1 MITYKTHHLVEKFLS
16 DIEYQAQTDN
26 VRVQQTKTGLCTG
39 LRGVDWQIGGLRPGD
54 VFLLVGG
61 HERVN
66 TAFLAFILHALCWKQ
81 QAPAHVYSCAN
92 PVDRWL
98 PYLLSAELKISYS
111 SLQWGVIEGG
121 TEHIKRAGQFL
132 GRLPLWFSELSLASA
147 QWSDFETS
155 KGQILLI
162 DDFPLETAGK
172 SEEFLLNLKRIAL
185 QKRKIILVNATLD
198 QKMCQYPDIY
208 ANLRP
213 FGLLGSVCDFVGL
226 LNWCIPG
233 ANTLVNATGDTGET
247 KIIEQDFS
255 PLEQVE
261 LRMLYNVRLPRSYA
275 IFLHQFNVVDFRDE
289 IKHGI

>member
-1 MITYKTHHLVEKFLS
+1 MITFETKRLVEKFLS
-16 DIEYQAQTDN
+16 DVDYQAQTPSK
-26 VRVQQTKTGLCTG
+26 RAKLAQAGFCTG
-39 LRGVDWQIGGLRPGD
+39 LKGLGWQIGGLRSGD

-61 HERVN
+61 HKQIN
-66 TAFLAFILHALCWKQ
+66 TVFLAFILHTLCWKQ
-81 QAPAHVYSCAN
+81 QVPVHVYSCAE
-92 PVDRWL
+92 PVERWL
-98 PYLLSAELKISYS
+98 TYLLSAELKISYS
-111 SLQWGVIEGG
+111 SLQWGVIGG
-121 TEHIKRAGQFL
+121 DTEHIKRAGQFL
-132 GRLPLWFSELSLASA
+132 GRLPLWLSELSLPSA

-155 KGQILLI
+155 KGQVLLI
-162 DDFPLETAGK
+162 DAFPLEIGGK
-172 SEEFLLNLKRIAL
+172 SEGFFLNLKRIAL

-233 ANTLVNATGDTGET
+233 ANTLVDVTGDTGET

>member
-1 MITYKTHHLVEKFLS
+1 MITYDTKHLADKFLS
-16 DIEYQAQTDN
+16 DVDYQAQTPSGWAKLA
-26 VRVQQTKTGLCTG
+26 QTGLCTG
-39 LRGVDWQIGGLRPGD
+39 LKGLDWQVGGLRHGD
-54 VFLLVGG
+54 VFLVVGS
-61 HERVN
+61 HERIN

-81 QAPAHVYSCAN
+81 QVPAHVYSCAE

-111 SLQWGVIEGG
+111 SLQWGIIEGDK
-121 TEHIKRAGQFL
+121 ERIKRVGQVL
-132 GRLPLWFSELSLASA
+132 GKLPLWLSELSLASA
-147 QWSDFETS
+147 QWSDFEAS

-162 DDFPLETAGK
+162 DDFPFETAGK

-185 QKRKIILVNATLD
+185 QKGKIILINAMLD
-198 QKMCQYPDIY
+198 EKLCRYPDIY

-226 LNWCIPG
+226 LRCTTG
-233 ANTLVNATGDTGET
+233 ANSIVEVTDDIGEM
-247 KIIEQDFS
+247 KIIEHKEDFS

-275 IFLHQFNVVDFRDE
+275 VFLHQFNVADFRDK
-289 IKHGI
+289 IV

>member
-16 DIEYQAQTDN
+16 DIEYQTQTDN

-54 VFLLVGG
+54 VFLLIGG

-81 QAPAHVYSCAN
+81 QVPAHVYSCAQ
-92 PVDRWL
+92 PVDRWF

-111 SLQWGVIEGG
+111 SLQWGVIEVD
-121 TEHIKRAGQFL
+121 TERIKQAGQFL
-132 GRLPLWFSELSLASA
+132 GKLPLWLSELSLASA
-147 QWSDFETS
+147 QRSDFEAS

-172 SEEFLLNLKRIAL
+172 IEEFLLNLKRIAL
-185 QKRKIILVNATLD
+185 QKRKIILVSATLD

-213 FGLLGSVCDFVGL
+213 FGLLGSVSDFVGL

-233 ANTLVNATGDTGET
+233 ANTLVDVTGDTGET

-275 IFLHQFNVVDFRDE
+275 IFLHQFNVVDFRDK
-289 IKHGI
+289 IV

>member
-1 MITYKTHHLVEKFLS
+1 MITYKTQHLVEKFLS

-81 QAPAHVYSCAN
+81 QVPAHIYSCAE
-92 PVDRWL
+92 PVERWL

-111 SLQWGVIEGG
+111 SLQWGVIEVD
-121 TEHIKRAGQFL
+121 TERIKQAGQFL
-132 GRLPLWFSELSLASA
+132 GKLPLWLSELSLASA
-147 QWSDFETS
+147 QRSDFEAS

-172 SEEFLLNLKRIAL
+172 SEEFLHNLKRIAL
-185 QKRKIILVNATLD
+185 QKRKIVLVSATLD

-233 ANTLVNATGDTGET
+233 ANTLVDATGDTGET
-247 KIIEQDFS
+247 KIIEQNFS

-275 IFLHQFNVVDFRDE
+275 IFLHQFNVVDFRDK
-289 IKHGI
+289 IV

>member
-1 MITYKTHHLVEKFLS
+1 MITYDTKHLADKFLS
-16 DIEYQAQTDN
+16 DVDYQAQTPSGWAKLA
-26 VRVQQTKTGLCTG
+26 QTGLCTG
-39 LRGVDWQIGGLRPGD
+39 LKGLDWQVGGLRHGD
-54 VFLLVGG
+54 VFLVVGS
-61 HERVN
+61 HERIN

-81 QAPAHVYSCAN
+81 QVPAHVYSCAE

-111 SLQWGVIEGG
+111 SLQWGIIEGDK
-121 TEHIKRAGQFL
+121 ERIKRAGQVL
-132 GRLPLWFSELSLASA
+132 GKLPLWLSELSLASA
-147 QWSDFETS
+147 QWSDFEAS

-162 DDFPLETAGK
+162 DDFPFETAGK

-185 QKRKIILVNATLD
+185 QKGKIILINAMLD
-198 QKMCQYPDIY
+198 EKLCRYPDIY

-226 LNWCIPG
+226 LRCTTG
-233 ANTLVNATGDTGET
+233 ANSIVEVTDDIGEM
-247 KIIEQDFS
+247 KIIEHKEDFS

-275 IFLHQFNVVDFRDE
+275 VFLHQFNVADFRDK
-289 IKHGI
+289 IV

>member
-16 DIEYQAQTDN
+16 DIKYQAQPDN

-81 QAPAHVYSCAN
+81 QVPAHIYSCAE
-92 PVDRWL
+92 PVERWL

-111 SLQWGVIEGG
+111 SLQWGVIEVD
-121 TEHIKRAGQFL
+121 TERIKQAGQFL
-132 GRLPLWFSELSLASA
+132 GKLPLWLSELSLASA
-147 QWSDFETS
+147 QRSDFEAS

-172 SEEFLLNLKRIAL
+172 SEAFLLNLKRIAL
-185 QKRKIILVNATLD
+185 QKRKIILINAMLD
-198 QKMCQYPDIY
+198 EKLCRYPDIY

-226 LNWCIPG
+226 LRWCTPG
-233 ANTLVNATGDTGET
+233 ANSIVGVTDDTGEM

-275 IFLHQFNVVDFRDE
+275 IFLHQFNVVDFRDK
-289 IKHGI
+289 IV

>member
-1 MITYKTHHLVEKFLS
+1 MITYDTKYLADKFLS
-16 DIEYQAQTDN
+16 DVDYRAQTPSGRSKQAQ
-26 VRVQQTKTGLCTG
+26 TGLCTG
-39 LRGVDWQIGGLRPGD
+39 LKGLDWQVGGLRPGD

-66 TAFLAFILHALCWKQ
+66 TAFLAFILQALCWKQ
-81 QAPAHVYSCAN
+81 QAPAHIYSCAQ

-111 SLQWGVIEGG
+111 SLQWGVIEVD
-121 TEHIKRAGQFL
+121 TERIKQAGQFL
-132 GRLPLWFSELSLASA
+132 GELPLWFSDLNSVTA
-147 QWSDFETS
+147 QRNDFEAS
-155 KGQILLI
+155 KGQLLLI

-172 SEEFLLNLKRIAL
+172 SEAFLHNLKRIAL
-185 QKRKIILVNATLD
+185 QKRKIILVSATLD
-198 QKMCQYPDIY
+198 KKMCQYPDIY

-233 ANTLVNATGDTGET
+233 ANTLVDATGDTGET

-255 PLEQVE
+255 P
-261 LRMLYNVRLPRSYA
+261 
-275 IFLHQFNVVDFRDE
+275 
-289 IKHGI
+289 

>member
-66 TAFLAFILHALCWKQ
+66 TAFLAFILHARCWKQ
-81 QAPAHVYSCAN
+81 QVPAHIYSCAE
-92 PVDRWL
+92 PVERWL
-98 PYLLSAELKISYS
+98 PYLLSAELKMSVS
-111 SLQWGVIEGG
+111 SLRWGVE
-121 TEHIKRAGQFL
+121 EHDLERVKTAGHVLQN
-132 GRLPLWFSELSLASA
+132 LPLWFSDLNSVTA
-147 QWSDFETS
+147 QRNDFEAS

-172 SEEFLLNLKRIAL
+172 SEAFLLNLKRIAL
-185 QKRKIILVNATLD
+185 QKRKIILVSATLD

-213 FGLLGSVCDFVGL
+213 FGLLGSMCDFVGL
-226 LNWCIPG
+226 LNWCNPG
-233 ANTLVNATGDTGET
+233 ANTLVDVTGNTGET

-261 LRMLYNVRLPRSYA
+261 LRMLYNVRLPRSYS
-275 IFLHQFNVVDFRDE
+275 IFLHQFNVVDFRDK
-289 IKHGI
+289 IV

>member
-39 LRGVDWQIGGLRPGD
+39 LRGVDWQIGGLRAGD
-54 VFLLVGG
+54 LFLLIGSQ
-61 HERVN
+61 EQVN
-66 TAFLAFILHALCWKQ
+66 TAFLAFILHALCWRQ
-81 QAPAHVYSCAN
+81 QVPAHVYSCAK
-92 PVDRWL
+92 PVDQWL

-111 SLQWGVIEGG
+111 SLQWGVIGG
-121 TEHIKRAGQFL
+121 DTERIKRAGQFL
-132 GRLPLWFSELSLASA
+132 GKLPLWLSELSLASA
-147 QWSDFETS
+147 RWSDFEAS

-162 DDFPLETAGK
+162 DDFPLETEEK
-172 SEEFLLNLKRIAL
+172 SEAFWHNLKRIAR
-185 QKRKIILVNATLD
+185 QKGKIILINAMLD
-198 QKMCQYPDIY
+198 EKLCRYPDIY

-233 ANTLVNATGDTGET
+233 ANSLVDATGDTGNT

-275 IFLHQFNVVDFRDE
+275 IFLHQFNVVDFRDK
-289 IKHGI
+289 IV

>member
-1 MITYKTHHLVEKFLS
+1 MITYKTQHLVEKFLS

-66 TAFLAFILHALCWKQ
+66 TAFLAFILHSLCWKQ
-81 QAPAHVYSCAN
+81 QVPAHIYSCAE
-92 PVDRWL
+92 PVERWL
-98 PYLLSAELKISYS
+98 PYLLSAELKMSVS
-111 SLQWGVIEGG
+111 SLRWGVE
-121 TEHIKRAGQFL
+121 EHDLERVKTAGNVLQN
-132 GRLPLWFSELSLASA
+132 LPLWFSDLNLVTAQRNDFEASA
-147 QWSDFETS
+147 GQVLVVDDLPLKEMKESET
-155 KGQILLI
+155 
-162 DDFPLETAGK
+162 
-172 SEEFLLNLKRIAL
+172 FLQDLKQVAVQR
-185 QKRKIILVNATLD
+185 QKIVLVSATLD
-198 QKMCQYPDIY
+198 EKMCQYPDIY

-233 ANTLVNATGDTGET
+233 ANTLVDATGDTGET

-275 IFLHQFNVVDFRDE
+275 VFLHQFNVADFRDK
-289 IKHGI
+289 IV

>member
-1 MITYKTHHLVEKFLS
+1 MIIYDTKHLADKFLS
-16 DIEYQAQTDN
+16 DVDYRAQTPSGWAKLA
-26 VRVQQTKTGLCTG
+26 QTGLCTG
-39 LRGVDWQIGGLRPGD
+39 LKGLDWQIGGLRHGD
-54 VFLLVGG
+54 VFLVVGS
-61 HERVN
+61 HERIN

-81 QAPAHVYSCAN
+81 QVPAHVYSCAE

-111 SLQWGVIEGG
+111 SLQWGIIEGDK
-121 TEHIKRAGQFL
+121 ERIKRAGQVL
-132 GRLPLWFSELSLASA
+132 GKLPLWLSELSLASA
-147 QWSDFETS
+147 QWSDFEAS

-162 DDFPLETAGK
+162 DDFPFETAGK

-185 QKRKIILVNATLD
+185 QKGKIILINAMLD
-198 QKMCQYPDIY
+198 EKLCRYPDIY

-226 LNWCIPG
+226 LRWCTTG
-233 ANTLVNATGDTGET
+233 ANSIVEVTDDIGEM
-247 KIIEQDFS
+247 KIIEHKEDFS

-275 IFLHQFNVVDFRDE
+275 VFLHQFNVADFRDK
-289 IKHGI
+289 IV

>member
-16 DIEYQAQTDN
+16 DIEYQTQTDN

-39 LRGVDWQIGGLRPGD
+39 LRGVDWQIGGLRAGD
-54 VFLLVGG
+54 LFLLIGSQ
-61 HERVN
+61 EQVN

-81 QAPAHVYSCAN
+81 QVPAHIYSCAE
-92 PVDRWL
+92 PVERWL
-98 PYLLSAELKISYS
+98 PYLLSAELKMSVS
-111 SLQWGVIEGG
+111 SLRWGVE
-121 TEHIKRAGQFL
+121 EHDLERVKTAGHVLQN
-132 GRLPLWFSELSLASA
+132 LPLWFSDLNSVTA
-147 QWSDFETS
+147 QRNDFEAS

-172 SEEFLLNLKRIAL
+172 IEEFLLNLKRIAL

-233 ANTLVNATGDTGET
+233 ANTLVDVTGDTGET

-275 IFLHQFNVVDFRDE
+275 IFLHQFNVVDFRDK
-289 IKHGI
+289 IV

>member
-1 MITYKTHHLVEKFLS
+1 MIIYDTKHLADKFLS
-16 DIEYQAQTDN
+16 DVDYRAQTPS
-26 VRVQQTKTGLCTG
+26 VWAKLAQTGLCTG
-39 LRGVDWQIGGLRPGD
+39 LKGLDWQIGGLRHGD
-54 VFLLVGG
+54 VFLVVGS
-61 HERVN
+61 HERIN

-81 QAPAHVYSCAN
+81 QVPAHVYSCAE

-111 SLQWGVIEGG
+111 SLQWGIIEGDK
-121 TEHIKRAGQFL
+121 ERIKRAGQVL
-132 GRLPLWFSELSLASA
+132 GKLPLWLSELSLASA
-147 QWSDFETS
+147 QWSDFEAS

-162 DDFPLETAGK
+162 DDFPFETAGK

-185 QKRKIILVNATLD
+185 QKGKIILINAMLD
-198 QKMCQYPDIY
+198 EKLCRYPDIY

-226 LNWCIPG
+226 LRWCTTG
-233 ANTLVNATGDTGET
+233 ANSIVEVTDDIGEM
-247 KIIEQDFS
+247 KIIEHKEDFS

-275 IFLHQFNVVDFRDE
+275 VFLHQFNVADFRDK
-289 IKHGI
+289 IV

>member
-54 VFLLVGG
+54 VFLLIGG

-81 QAPAHVYSCAN
+81 QVPAHIYSCAE
-92 PVDRWL
+92 PVERWL
-98 PYLLSAELKISYS
+98 PYLLSAELKMSVS
-111 SLQWGVIEGG
+111 SLRWGVE
-121 TEHIKRAGQFL
+121 EHDLERVKTAGQVL
-132 GRLPLWFSELSLASA
+132 QNLPLWFSDLNSVTA
-147 QWSDFETS
+147 QRNDFEAS

-172 SEEFLLNLKRIAL
+172 IEEFLLNLKRIAL
-185 QKRKIILVNATLD
+185 QKGKIILINAMLD
-198 QKMCQYPDIY
+198 EKLCRYPDIY

-233 ANTLVNATGDTGET
+233 ANTLVDATGDTGET

-275 IFLHQFNVVDFRDE
+275 IFLHQFNVVDFRDK
-289 IKHGI
+289 IV

>member
-1 MITYKTHHLVEKFLS
+1 MITYDTKHLADKFLS
-16 DIEYQAQTDN
+16 DVDYRAQMPSGWAKLA
-26 VRVQQTKTGLCTG
+26 QTGLCTG
-39 LRGVDWQIGGLRPGD
+39 LKGLDWQIGGLRPGD

-61 HERVN
+61 YKQIN
-66 TAFLAFILHALCWKQ
+66 TAFLAFILHSLCWKQ
-81 QAPAHVYSCAN
+81 QVPAHVYSCAE
-92 PVDRWL
+92 PAERWL
-98 PYLLSAELKISYS
+98 PYLLSAELKIPYS
-111 SLQWGVIEGG
+111 SLQWGVIEGD
-121 TEHIKRAGQFL
+121 TERIKRAGQFL
-132 GRLPLWFSELSLASA
+132 GKLPLWLSELSLASA
-147 QWSDFETS
+147 QRSDFEAS

-172 SEEFLLNLKRIAL
+172 SEGFLLNLKRIAL

-198 QKMCQYPDIY
+198 EKLCQYPDVY
-208 ANLRP
+208 ANLRS

-226 LNWCIPG
+226 LRWCIPG
-233 ANTLVNATGDTGET
+233 ENTIVDVTDDTGEM

-289 IKHGI
+289 IKHSI

>member
-1 MITYKTHHLVEKFLS
+1 MIIYDTKHLADKFLS
-16 DIEYQAQTDN
+16 DVDYRAQTPSGWAKLA
-26 VRVQQTKTGLCTG
+26 QTGLCTG
-39 LRGVDWQIGGLRPGD
+39 LKGLDWQIGGLRHGD
-54 VFLLVGG
+54 VFLVVGS
-61 HERVN
+61 HERIN

-81 QAPAHVYSCAN
+81 QVPAHVYSCAE

-111 SLQWGVIEGG
+111 SLQWGIIEGDK
-121 TEHIKRAGQFL
+121 ERIKRAGQVL
-132 GRLPLWFSELSLASA
+132 GKLPLWLSELSLASA
-147 QWSDFETS
+147 QWSDFEAS

-162 DDFPLETAGK
+162 DDFPFETAGK

-185 QKRKIILVNATLD
+185 QKRKIILVSATLD
-198 QKMCQYPDIY
+198 KKMCQYPDIY

-233 ANTLVNATGDTGET
+233 ANTLVDATGDTGET

-255 PLEQVE
+255 P
-261 LRMLYNVRLPRSYA
+261 
-275 IFLHQFNVVDFRDE
+275 
-289 IKHGI
+289 

>member
-16 DIEYQAQTDN
+16 DIEYQTQTDN
-26 VRVQQTKTGLCTG
+26 VRVQQTKTSLCTG
-39 LRGVDWQIGGLRPGD
+39 LRGVDWQIGGLRAGD
-54 VFLLVGG
+54 LFLLIGSQ
-61 HERVN
+61 EQVN

-81 QAPAHVYSCAN
+81 QAPAHVYSCAE
-92 PVDRWL
+92 PVERWL
-98 PYLLSAELKISYS
+98 PYLLSAELKMSVS
-111 SLQWGVIEGG
+111 SLRWGVE
-121 TEHIKRAGQFL
+121 EHDLERVKTAGHVLQN
-132 GRLPLWFSELSLASA
+132 LPLWFSELSLASA
-147 QWSDFETS
+147 QRSDFEAS

-185 QKRKIILVNATLD
+185 QKGKIILINAMLD
-198 QKMCQYPDIY
+198 EKLCRYPDIY

-233 ANTLVNATGDTGET
+233 ANTLVDVTGDTGET

-275 IFLHQFNVVDFRDE
+275 IFLHQFNVVDFRDK
-289 IKHGI
+289 IV

>member
-1 MITYKTHHLVEKFLS
+1 MITYKTQHLVEKFLS

-81 QAPAHVYSCAN
+81 RISGQVYACVK
-92 PVDRWL
+92 PVERWL
-98 PYLLSAELKISYS
+98 PYLLSAELKMSVS
-111 SLQWGVIEGG
+111 NLRWGVE
-121 TEHIKRAGQFL
+121 EHDLERVKTAGHVLQN
-132 GRLPLWFSELSLASA
+132 LPLWFSDLNSVTA
-147 QWSDFETS
+147 QRNDFEAS

-172 SEEFLLNLKRIAL
+172 IEEFLLNLKRIAL
-185 QKRKIILVNATLD
+185 QKRKIILVSATLD

-233 ANTLVNATGDTGET
+233 ANTLVDVTGDTGET

-275 IFLHQFNVVDFRDE
+275 IFLHQFNVVDFRDK
-289 IKHGI
+289 IV